1 MKRILLIPSSMEG
14 GVYYYRIY
22 TPFKRLV
29 ELYEDEFDITINN
42 NWNFNDEQKD
52 YIGKNYDVVVFH
64 QCLYV
69 SKFQDEVWKMIV
81 YCKKEYGT
89 RFVLDLD
96 DYWSYPKIHPAYDIC
111 AFNAF
116 PDKMMI
122 NLKLFDYVTT
132 TTKYF
137 MDVISEYFDKEKI
150 EVFENAISDDD
161 EQFSM
166 KKSES
171 TKLRLGLTGGSS
183 HTEDIKQILDFPKY
197 LTMKQLN
204 GIELV
209 FCGYNDKDA
218 KEVTIDEDG
227 KIVSEEDIPRNKNWW
242 CITEDKFKE
251 RIKNYRRVES
261 KNIVKGEFGKIYEDI
276 DVLLVPLCGGI
287 FNRCKSELKFI
298 EAGYTNTAV
307 IASDVIP
314 YNNFGVDK
322 ESCIL
327 VKKPR
332 PELWAKAIKKILRD
346 KSLLEK
352 IRENNNSLVKK
363 YRNLDDITKKRYY
376 FYKRI

>member
-1 MKRILLIPSSMEG
+1 MEG

-29 ELYEDEFDITINN
+29 ELYKDEFDITINN